1 MIVIF
6 YVYCMFTCLVVS
18 IISSRK
24 HMSSDQFSL
33 VISAAY
39 GGLCIEQATVI
50 NQSCHY
56 WLLEGCSPVPHKTY
70 LSFLYVTCNYD
81 IPGSSKCVKRSAF
94 WQVFFGES
102 RRKSDTLGRSRYSI
116 CLVFTRLLIDLDHFL
131 EKTYVFWFSSVAFGQ
146 ICSSTGLPLRNTIS
160 PEMRRAGM
168 TWIAWT
174 ERGWNM
180 LELSKILFISS

>member
-1 MIVIF
+1 MDTRLMTRDGLEFLENDWIALNMTLIIAIGDYTPVVFPKWMYSSFRMYKCYIAICSMIVIF

-24 HMSSDQFSL
+24 HMSSDQFAL

-94 WQVFFGES
+94 W
-102 RRKSDTLGRSRYSI
+102 
-116 CLVFTRLLIDLDHFL
+116 
-131 EKTYVFWFSSVAFGQ
+131 
-146 ICSSTGLPLRNTIS
+146 
-160 PEMRRAGM
+160 
-168 TWIAWT
+168 
-174 ERGWNM
+174 
-180 LELSKILFISS
+180 